1 MSNVTS
7 RKYKELEN
15 RLETIEKWLDEK
27 NDDLTRLNMLENYS
41 FLINAIKEYVGRGE
55 QMQQQMQHM
64 QGQFQA
70 NIQSVEEFMKEN
82 EMSDK
87 WTEFLELKQQQAEA
101 EAEKQKNMDEG
112 PEIKS
117 ASEILSGK

>member
-7 RKYKELEN
+7 RKYKELEG
-15 RLETIEKWLDEK
+15 RLEIIEKWLDEK
-27 NDDLTRLNMLENYS
+27 NEDLTRLNMLENYS

-64 QGQFQA
+64 QGQFQT
-70 NIQSVEEFMKEN
+70 NIQSVEEFMEEN
-82 EMSDK
+82 KMTEK
-87 WTEFLELKQQQAEA
+87 WTEFLDKKQKEAEA
-101 EAEKQKNMDEG
+101 EAEKQKAMNEG

-117 ASEILSGK
+117 ASEIISGK

>member
-7 RKYKELEN
+7 RKYKELEA
-15 RLETIEKWLDEK
+15 RLEIIENWLEEK

-41 FLINAIKEYVGRGE
+41 FLINAIKEYVARGE
-55 QMQQQMQHM
+55 QMGQQMQHM
-64 QGQFQA
+64 QGQFQT
-70 NIQSVEEFMKEN
+70 NIQSVDEFMKDN
-82 EMSDK
+82 EMSEK
-87 WTEFLELKQQQAEA
+87 WTEFLDKKQKEAEA
-101 EAEKQKNMDEG
+101 EAEKQKAIDEG